1 MYKPQNYIEKPINV
15 LSFDS
20 FGHAILNYEAI

>member
-1 MYKPQNYIEKPINV
+1 MYESQNYIEKPINL

-20 FGHAILNYEAI
+20 LGHAILNYDAI